1 MPRRL
6 TAEDFDPRTP
16 PDVVITAD
24 PREPEW
30 DPTLGVPVAAGT
42 GQLTPPNRLVAI
54 GDSLTHGFQSGAI
67 SNTALSYPAIIAR
80 ELGFTGFRYPE
91 YGPYGGLPLNV
102 ELLLRDLER
111 RYGPTLQWW
120 ELPGALLRVR
130 GFMDQVEDYWER
142 GAGSEV
148 PSSKLINHNL
158 AVYGY
163 DLRDALD
170 KTAADCLRRLTPEK
184 DNFLKEVPQDN
195 SDRAALRVFPT
206 APDDMRELSL
216 LRSAQRLGAENP
228 EGDAGI
234 ETLIVFLG
242 ANNALGCVT
251 HLRVQWSG
259 DGYDDLERKPA
270 YNVWRPT
277 HFISELHK
285 VRDEVAKIRARHV
298 IWCTVPHVTIAPIAK
313 GVGGKIAPGSR
324 YFPYYTRPWISEKD
338 FQPGVDPAL
347 TAPEVRAVD
356 SAIDHYN
363 EAIVGLVRGARRAGR
378 DWLVCDV
385 AGILDRLATRRYQ
398 LDPSARPAWWT
409 PYELPPALAALQPA
423 LDSRFLTAANG
434 QRATGGLFSLDGV
447 HPTTVGYGIL
457 AQELINVMS
466 RAGVRFSRPDGSER
480 PGPVEVDFGWLIK
493 QDSLVNRPPANVSTA
508 LDLLGWAD
516 EKADVFAR
524 VLHRRPKG
532 VPWPTKQA
540 GPAPT
545 DGPFPAARPDDGA
558 PPTVVGEQ

>member
-1 MPRRL
+1 MPRKL
-6 TAEDFDPRTP
+6 TAADFDPNTP

-24 PREPEW
+24 PREPQW
-30 DPTLGVPVAAGT
+30 DPTLGVPVT
-42 GQLTPPNRLVAI
+42 GPIDPVTPPHRLVAI

-80 ELGFTGFRYPE
+80 ELGFTDFRYPE

-102 ELLLRDLER
+102 EVLLRDLER

-142 GAGSEV
+142 GAGSTL
-148 PSSKLINHNL
+148 PTSPLINHNL

-170 KTAADCLRRLTPEK
+170 KTAADCLRRLTPVK
-184 DNFLKEVPQDN
+184 DNLLKEVPQDN

-206 APDDMRELSL
+206 TPESMRELSL
-216 LRSAQRLGAENP
+216 LQAAQRLGADNA

-251 HLRVQWSG
+251 HLTVQWSAA
-259 DGYDDLERKPA
+259 GYDELDRKLA

-313 GVGGKIAPGSR
+313 GIGAKIAPGSR
-324 YFPYYTRPWISEKD
+324 YFPYYTRPGSASTTSS
-338 FQPGVDPAL
+338 PG
-347 TAPEVRAVD
+347 
-356 SAIDHYN
+356 
-363 EAIVGLVRGARRAGR
+363 
-378 DWLVCDV
+378 W
-385 AGILDRLATRRYQ
+385 TR
-398 LDPSARPAWWT
+398 P
-409 PYELPPALAALQPA
+409 
-423 LDSRFLTAANG
+423 
-434 QRATGGLFSLDGV
+434 
-447 HPTTVGYGIL
+447 
-457 AQELINVMS
+457 
-466 RAGVRFSRPDGSER
+466 
-480 PGPVEVDFGWLIK
+480 
-493 QDSLVNRPPANVSTA
+493 
-508 LDLLGWAD
+508 
-516 EKADVFAR
+516 
-524 VLHRRPKG
+524 
-532 VPWPTKQA
+532 
-540 GPAPT
+540 
-545 DGPFPAARPDDGA
+545 
-558 PPTVVGEQ
+558 